1 MRAVALTL
9 VCLTLG
15 GCTGI
20 GDLFGST
27 EAPPLPG
34 ERISVLQQGSEI
46 EPTPALQGVAV
57 RLPRPQRVPDW
68 PQAGG
73 YPDRAMHHLEFAEA
87 PQVAWSVSA
96 GSGSSSTSF
105 LTARPVVAGGRVVT
119 MDAFGQVSAFEAA
132 TGRALWRTDVT
143 PRGEGY
149 AVVAG
154 GVALAGDR
162 VLVGSGYGQVI
173 ALDAATGQ
181 EQWRVSVAAPVR
193 AAPTVWGDR
202 VLVITAENQTVAL
215 GLSDGQRIWQHQ
227 GIQESA
233 GLLGGASPSTDGT
246 IVIAPYSSGELVALR
261 LDTGRLIWGD
271 NLAAIRRQSAVSA
284 LSDIR
289 GLPVIDRGLVYAVS
303 HSGRTAA
310 IELRSGNRVWEREVG
325 GLETPW
331 IAGDW
336 LFLVSA
342 DGEVVCLNRRDGGVR
357 WVTQL
362 PRWTDPDRRRGPI
375 DWAGPVLASD
385 RLVVVGSNGEAVAL
399 SPYSGQVLGVLR
411 LPGAT
416 RVAPALADGTLYILT
431 DTATLVALR

>member
-1 MRAVALTL
+1 
-9 VCLTLG
+9 
-15 GCTGI
+15 
-20 GDLFGST
+20 
-27 EAPPLPG
+27 
-34 ERISVLQQGSEI
+34 
-46 EPTPALQGVAV
+46 
-57 RLPRPQRVPDW
+57 
-68 PQAGG
+68 
-73 YPDRAMHHLEFAEA
+73 
-87 PQVAWSVSA
+87 
-96 GSGSSSTSF
+96 
-105 LTARPVVAGGRVVT
+105 
-119 MDAFGQVSAFEAA
+119 MDAFGQVSAFEVA
-132 TGRALWRTDVT
+132 TGRLLWRTDVT
-143 PRGEGY
+143 PRGENY

-154 GVALAGDR
+154 GVALGGDR
-162 VLVGSGYGQVI
+162 VFVGSGHGQVI
-173 ALDAATGQ
+173 SLDAGTGQ
-181 EQWRVSVAAPVR
+181 EYWRVSASAPIR

-202 VLVITAENQTVAL
+202 VLVITAENQTLAL
-215 GLSDGQRIWQHQ
+215 NIADGQRLWQHQ

-246 IVIAPYSSGELVALR
+246 IVISPYSSGEVVALR
-261 LDTGRLIWGD
+261 LDTGRVIWGD

-310 IELRSGNRVWEREVG
+310 IELRSGNRVWERDVG

-331 IAGDW
+331 VAGDW
-336 LFLVSA
+336 LFLVSSE
-342 DGEVVCLNRRDGGVR
+342 GEVVCLNRRDGGVR
-357 WVTQL
+357 WVAQL
-362 PRWTDPDRRRGPI
+362 PRWADPDRRRGPI

-399 SPYSGQVLGVLR
+399 SPYSGDVLGVLR